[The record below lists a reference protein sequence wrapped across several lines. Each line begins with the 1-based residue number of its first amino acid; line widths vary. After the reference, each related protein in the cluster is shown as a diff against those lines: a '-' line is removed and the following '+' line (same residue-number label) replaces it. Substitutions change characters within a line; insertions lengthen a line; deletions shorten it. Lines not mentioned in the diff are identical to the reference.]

1 MRYEMEMIIAADE
14 LGNTAFMGM
23 SVDVENAA
31 KFIANKYKREDNA
44 VLDTL
49 KVLVRKRVSHL
60 RKLETRMEEIFYS
73 EKQDPD
79 LDLGGI
85 V

>member
-14 LGNTAFMGM
+14 LGNTAFMGL
-23 SVDVENAA
+23 SIDVESAA
-31 KFIANKYKREDNA
+31 KFIANKYKREDSA

-79 LDLGGI
+79 LGPWGHW
-85 V
+85 

>member
-1 MRYEMEMIIAADE
+1 VRYEMEMIIAADE

>member
-31 KFIANKYKREDNA
+31 KFIANKYGKENNIVLGLLCKLVNKRID
-44 VLDTL
+44 
-49 KVLVRKRVSHL
+49 HL
-60 RKLETRMEEIFYS
+60 QRLEARMEEIFYS
-73 EKQDPD
+73 EKQYPD

>member
-73 EKQDPD
+73 EKQYPD

>member
-1 MRYEMEMIIAADE
+1 MEMIIAADE